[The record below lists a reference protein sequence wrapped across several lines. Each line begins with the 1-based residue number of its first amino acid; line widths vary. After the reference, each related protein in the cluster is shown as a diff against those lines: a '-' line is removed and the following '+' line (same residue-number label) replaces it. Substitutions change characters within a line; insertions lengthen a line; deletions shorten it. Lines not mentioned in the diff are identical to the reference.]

1 MDVSIWE
8 FFVTFKISSIPSRR
22 IRQTCVWVHLTPS
35 RSDSDNDHLSCQ
47 LSVHEASDNEND
59 KLLLLQLET
68 MQAHLWSNFSNRFNE
83 IHKISVELG
92 HTIVANQH
100 VVDENLPSIQRAQT
114 CRKCQVPWALLY
126 SIMIFVVLS
135 RCNHSKSCAASRQSV
150 KKESKGIRC
159 KHAIW
164 LWNDEDMELPIT
176 SLNTYPTCEPPQ

>member
-1 MDVSIWE
+1 MSNFMTLCEDSVVDFITRVEQPIQTMEVSVPTLWM
-8 FFVTFKISSIPSRR
+8 FPSGSSSSPSRFHPWRRQVMLLERASYAFIIPSRR

-59 KLLLLQLET
+59 KLLLLQLEKT
-68 MQAHLWSNFSNRFNE
+68 QAHLWSNFSNRFNE

-114 CRKCQVPWALLY
+114 CRKCQVPGL
-126 SIMIFVVLS
+126 
-135 RCNHSKSCAASRQSV
+135 CC
-150 KKESKGIRC
+150 IR
-159 KHAIW
+159 
-164 LWNDEDMELPIT
+164 
-176 SLNTYPTCEPPQ
+176 S